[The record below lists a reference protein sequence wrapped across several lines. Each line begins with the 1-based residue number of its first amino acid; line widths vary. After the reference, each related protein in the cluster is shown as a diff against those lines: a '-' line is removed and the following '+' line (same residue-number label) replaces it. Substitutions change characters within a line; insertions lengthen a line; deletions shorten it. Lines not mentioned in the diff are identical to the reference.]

1 MKGAKLLFSLVIES
15 FAGDTVMN
23 PSRLRARYRYI
34 MGFFARA
41 TASFIFWELLL
52 PRLGLRAVTRR
63 TRSRRL
69 IQIAARFRAMAIR
82 MGGVMIKVGQF
93 LSARADVLPPE
104 ITEELSGLQDEVPPE
119 DFDAIRKLAEAEL
132 GAPLEERFERFEPEP
147 LAAASLGQVHRARVR
162 NEAAEAEGFQDVV
175 VKIQRPFIDQLIEVD
190 FSALHRVAGW
200 LMRYKPISRRV
211 DVRALISELESTVY
225 REIDYLAEGGNAE
238 TFKKNFAASQRIHV
252 PRVVWS
258 RTTQR
263 VLTLENVYA
272 IKITDYDAITS
283 AGIDRAQV
291 AKVLFKTYLK
301 QIFEDSFFHADPHPG
316 NLFVTPRP
324 GSEEDSPTWQLTFV
338 DFGMVGTVPEHLSEG
353 LRELMIGIG
362 TRNAARVVAA
372 YQTLGVLL
380 PGADLNLLERA
391 GAQVFDRFWGMSMG
405 ELRSVD
411 HRQMMQFAG
420 QFRELMYEMPFQL
433 PHNLLLLGRTVAIL
447 SGMCTGL
454 DPNFNVWTQLAPYAQ
469 KLVRDEGVSNW
480 DVWLEEIGEFVRQ
493 LAALP
498 LQTGRVLTRLERGEL
513 NVNVPQVNR
522 QIFHLESALNR
533 LTGSIM
539 FAAFLFGGVLLYQN
553 GDIRLGYL
561 FWAFSGVT
569 LLWMLFLSRGHSPW
583 R

>member
-1 MKGAKLLFSLVIES
+1 
-15 FAGDTVMN
+15 
-23 PSRLRARYRYI
+23 

-41 TASFIFWELLL
+41 TAGFIFWEIIL
-52 PRLGLRAVTRR
+52 PRLGMRGITRR

-69 IQIAARFRAMAIR
+69 TQIAAQFRALAIR

-119 DFDAIRKLAEAEL
+119 DFAAIRQLAEMEL
-132 GAPLEERFERFEPEP
+132 GAPLEERFESFEAEP
-147 LAAASLGQVHRARVR
+147 LAAASLGQVHRARLR
-162 NEAAEAEGFQDVV
+162 ADGAKTQGFRDVV

-200 LMRYKPISRRV
+200 LMHYKPISRRA
-211 DVRALISELESTVY
+211 DVRALISELETTVY
-225 REIDYLAEGGNAE
+225 REIDYVAEGQNAE
-238 TFKKNFAASQRIHV
+238 TFKKNFADAKRIHV
-252 PRVVWS
+252 PRVVWD
-258 RTTQR
+258 RTTKR

-272 IKITDYDAITS
+272 IKITDYDAITA
-283 AGIDRAQV
+283 AGIDRADV

-301 QIFEDSFFHADPHPG
+301 QIFEDGFFHADPHPG

-324 GSEEDSPTWQLTFV
+324 VTEENKTGWQLTFV
-338 DFGMVGTVPEHLSEG
+338 DFGMVGNVPGHLSEG
-353 LRELMIGIG
+353 LREMMIGVG
-362 TRNAARVVAA
+362 TRNAARVVAS

-380 PGADLNLLERA
+380 PSADLKLLEQA
-391 GAQVFDRFWGMSMG
+391 GTQLFDRFWGMSMG
-405 ELRSVD
+405 ELRDMD
-411 HRQMMQFAG
+411 HRQMMQFAL

-469 KLVRDEGVSNW
+469 KMVRDEGVSNW
-480 DVWLEEIGEFVRQ
+480 DMWLDEIGELVKQ
-493 LAALP
+493 LISLP
-498 LQTGRVLTRLERGEL
+498 TQTGRLLTRLERGEL

-522 QIFHLESALNR
+522 QIFHLEGAVNR
-533 LTGSIM
+533 LTGSIV
-539 FAAFLFGGVLLYQN
+539 FAAFLFGGVFLYQG
-553 GDIRLGYL
+553 GDIRLGYV
-561 FWAFSGVT
+561 FWGLAGVA
-569 LLWMLFLSRGHSPW
+569 LLWMIFFSRGHSPW